1 MKLVGVDPS
10 IYSTTE
16 ATVKTLS
23 MGLKNLK
30 NAKRLTTRKIALHER
45 WSDDQNTT
53 ER

>member
-10 IYSTTE
+10 VYSATE

-30 NAKRLTTRKIALHER
+30 NAKLFNNQENSFTQEVVR
-45 WSDDQNTT
+45 
-53 ER
+53 